1 MKKSFMVEA
10 IPMTLPTLTKLK
22 LPVDAVASGEL
33 EMI

>member
-10 IPMTLPTLTKLK
+10 IPMTLPRLKKLK
-22 LPVDAVASGEL
+22 LDGVASGEL